1 MAGVRTFTASTPDET
16 ATWCKCEHGTN
27 QFLTWHRMYLW
38 YFERVVQEAAG
49 DQSLRLPYWDYESNA
64 ALPAAYRDS
73 TYVDEGGRTV
83 PNPLRAAARQPG
95 LNNGMSSLSSGV
107 TSTSNA
113 MGARIYD
120 QFRRAIERTPH
131 GAVHC
136 AIVTAGCP
144 NGLMG
149 SVPVSAV
156 DPIFYAHHTN
166 IDRLYECWL
175 RVNEPARLPNDPILL
190 DTMFTFVAA
199 DGGTPQRRVRDM
211 LTTTQ
216 LGYTYAGG
224 GGCPPEALAQ
234 ATPET
239 NLPSMTSAEQVLA
252 NVGPT
257 RLDRPLTTVLLAVP
271 PSARGALERQQSAP
285 TPVRTYAKIEGLQY
299 DEAPGGLYDVYL
311 QGAEGRREHI
321 GVIDFFNLM
330 PSRPS
335 GHAGHARTSEDF
347 TFDVTDALKRLNI
360 AGDMQPSLV
369 FELTTGLTGP
379 EAPVPQMNAQANVRF
394 ESAKLVSSP

>member
-1 MAGVRTFTASTPDET
+1 MAGIQIFIASTPDET
-16 ATWCKCEHGTN
+16 ATWCTCEHGTN

-49 DQSLRLPYWDYESNA
+49 DQSLRLPYWDYESNS

-83 PNPLRAAARQPG
+83 PNPLRAEARQPG
-95 LNNGMSSLSSGV
+95 LNNGMSSLSSRV

-113 MGARIYD
+113 MGAGTFD
-120 QFRRAIERTPH
+120 PFSSALEDTPH

-136 AIVTAGCP
+136 AIVTGSCP

-149 SVPVSAV
+149 SIPAAAV

-175 RVNEPARLPNDPILL
+175 GVNEPARLPNDPTLL
-190 DTMFTFVAA
+190 DTMFTFVDA

-224 GGCPPEALAQ
+224 GGCPPAVLAQ
-234 ATPET
+234 AAPET

-252 NVGPT
+252 HVGPT
-257 RLDRPLTTVLLAVP
+257 RLDPTLTTVPLAVP
-271 PSARGALERQQSAP
+271 PSAREALALRQRAP

-311 QGAEGRREHI
+311 QGADGRREHI
-321 GVIDFFNLM
+321 GVINFFNLM
-330 PSRPS
+330 PSQSR
-335 GHAGHARTSEDF
+335 GHAGHARTSGDF

-360 AGDMQPSLV
+360 AGDVQPSLV
-369 FELTTGLTGP
+369 FEPTTGLTGP
-379 EAPVPQMNAQANVRF
+379 EAAVPQMNAQANVRF
-394 ESAKLVSSP
+394 ESAKLASSP